1 MKNDLPVLD
10 SDHDFLSVFSEKP
23 VHGKPA
29 DESCQ
34 EDKIQSCGGQKK
46 SRLNKPIL
54 NKPRLNKHG
63 LPVIDDLETEFF
75 PEQHGALSGKY
86 LKQKTSFQKKKPNP
100 MPEKKRLGRYPLP
113 EKDLD
118 LHGFTAVGAEIKAKS
133 FITTCKLQGFFT
145 LRVIVGKGLHSD
157 TGPVLPDVIENLL
170 KALKKENIVLAYEWD
185 RKKKSQSGAVIVYIK
200 QFAQFDG

>member
-1 MKNDLPVLD
+1 MLKNISL
-10 SDHDFLSVFSEKP
+10 
-23 VHGKPA
+23 
-29 DESCQ
+29 
-34 EDKIQSCGGQKK
+34 
-46 SRLNKPIL
+46 
-54 NKPRLNKHG
+54 
-63 LPVIDDLETEFF
+63 
-75 PEQHGALSGKY
+75 KY

>member
-23 VHGKPA
+23 ISGSRCVEKGREDNVQSGKG
-29 DESCQ
+29 EKQ
-34 EDKIQSCGGQKK
+34 Q
-46 SRLNKPIL
+46 
-54 NKPRLNKHG
+54 RLNKHG
-63 LPVIDDLETEFF
+63 LPIIDDLETEFF
-75 PEQHGALSGKY
+75 PDQQGTESERS
-86 LKQKTSFQKKKPNP
+86 LKQKIDHHKKKPIP
-100 MPEKKRLGRYPLP
+100 MPIKKRLGRYPLP

-145 LRVIVGKGLHSD
+145 LRIIVGKGLHSD
-157 TGPVLPDVIENLL
+157 TGPVLPDVIEDLL

-200 QFAQFDG
+200 QFTQFDD